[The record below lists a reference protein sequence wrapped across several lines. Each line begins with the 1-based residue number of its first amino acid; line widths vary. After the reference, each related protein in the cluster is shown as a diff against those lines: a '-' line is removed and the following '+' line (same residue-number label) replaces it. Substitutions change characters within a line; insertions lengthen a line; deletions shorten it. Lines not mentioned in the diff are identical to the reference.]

1 LIKKRY
7 LGTSISL
14 TQMSFLNTSIQA
26 AHFLTGQSRQMKGGA
41 KQQSLPAHQMLS
53 AKHAGKIFLPTKR
66 ILASTYP
73 SSIFQSAGKATSLIP
88 SIDYIEEIN
97 MQIQITVSGNSV
109 VLTPCSYWFRQID
122 LRDSSSGQIIQTH
135 YDDTATAN
143 LLNRVTYGRERAI
156 FKTNNIESDRHGK
169 YGLTQALPVG
179 THTFYVPLMTSVFEN
194 FGGLYLA
201 DLVGDLALD
210 LTTPSTIIAS
220 GSGTISS
227 NISFLV
233 SGYKLNDDDIAIH
246 RNRYKMHAAECHFLE
261 PVRTEFYNTTLTAAS
276 SNNLLKLNNVDGLV
290 AYQMVLFRPTGTIGV
305 NTNFASWRMLN
316 IGDSNG
322 AGLDLVSSS
331 GESIYGMGSH
341 VPTRYLRQH
350 MSVDNFDNSWVSEKP
365 VYFLS
370 YCANMNQALR
380 GVVNGGRRFRSTDGD
395 AIRVNLPSAPVN
407 ELQSITFSTAPAASG
422 YYAFTFR
429 GEQSAVLIANSTPFQ
444 MKTAIE
450 NMRTVS
456 SKFMTVTCSAAA
468 SAGAVFS
475 ITITDPEGT
484 LDNGDLFRVVCFDGI
499 TATPGTTRMVA
510 AVPGLATGAYDIQI
524 YSYLYNLAG
533 YSNGRL
539 TSQLLLV

>member
-1 LIKKRY
+1 
-7 LGTSISL
+7 
-14 TQMSFLNTSIQA
+14 MSFINTSVQT

-53 AKHAGKIFLPTKR
+53 AKHAGKVFLPTKR

-73 SSIFQSAGKATSLIP
+73 STIFASAGKANSLIP
-88 SIDYIEEIN
+88 SIDFIEEVLL
-97 MQIQITVSGNSV
+97 QIQITVAAAPV
-109 VLTPCSYWFRQID
+109 VLVHSNYWFRQID

-143 LLNRVTYGRERAI
+143 LLNRVTAGREKAI
-156 FKTNNIESDRHGK
+156 FKTNNIESNDIGK
-169 YGLTQALPVG
+169 LGLTKPLPVG
-179 THTFYVPLMTSVFEN
+179 VHTFYVPLMTSVFEN

-220 GSGTISS
+220 GAGTISA

-246 RNRYKMHAAECHFLE
+246 RNRYKMHAAEAHFLE

-276 SNNLLKLNNVDGLV
+276 SNNLLKLNNVDGLC

-305 NTNFASWRMLN
+305 NTNFAAWKLLN

-331 GESIYGMGSH
+331 GESLYGMGSH
-341 VPTRYLRQH
+341 VPTRYMRQH
-350 MSVDNFDNSWVSEKP
+350 MSVDNFDNSWVAEKP

-380 GVVNGGRRFRSTDGD
+380 GVVNGGRRFRATDGD
-395 AIRVNLPSAPVN
+395 SIRVNLPSAPVN
-407 ELQSITFSTAPAASG
+407 EVQNIVFTTAPAAAG
-422 YYAFTFR
+422 YYSFSFR
-429 GEQSAVLIANSTPFQ
+429 GEESVQLVANSNTAQ
-444 MKTAIE
+444 MKAAIE
-450 NMRTVS
+450 NMRNVS
-456 SKFMTVTCSAAA
+456 SKFMTVTCSAVA
-468 SAGAVFS
+468 SAGASFS
-475 ITITDPEGT
+475 ITITDPEGS
-484 LDNGDLFRVVCFDGI
+484 LDNGDLFTVNCADGI
-499 TATPGTTRMVA
+499 AATASTVRSVA
-510 AVPGLATGAYDIQI
+510 GVPGLSTGQYDVFI

-533 YSNGRL
+533 YSANKL